1 MNRLARTSLNLRDV
15 APLQVPLLAIH
26 GELDSII
33 PIESC
38 ERMLDWAAGE
48 TELIRYPGERHV
60 ATNYFG
66 DFIPRFCDWMAGRLG
81 AVTR

>member
-1 MNRLARTSLNLRDV
+1 MEALAVTSLNLREIP
-15 APLQVPLLAIH
+15 PLRLPLLAIH

-33 PIESC
+33 PMESC
-38 ERMLDWAAGE
+38 ERMLEWAAGE

-66 DFIPRFCDWMAGRLG
+66 DFIPRLCDWMALRLN
-81 AVTR
+81 AVPQ

>member
-1 MNRLARTSLNLRDV
+1 M
-15 APLQVPLLAIH
+15 PLLAIH

-38 ERMLDWAAGE
+38 ERMLEWAAGE
-48 TELIRYPGERHV
+48 TELIRYPAERHV

-66 DFIPRFCDWMAGRLG
+66 DFIPRFCDWMAVRLDV
-81 AVTR
+81 VTR